1 MRNGWRQIVFGLM
14 VGCLFVGPA
23 QLTSGLPSDVDLTGM
38 LAMWMHGT
46 GVHIEFPDRLGQ
58 IQRMAFHTRVVG
70 DPNTANWFHFPIAT
84 PVVGTY
90 ALFES
95 DDGFLGEI
103 QDIFAPEA
111 DLALPESVSWNLYF
125 RRFRIDKVFLSFRTG
140 SPDARV
146 TRVHIHSGGRRLAA
160 FDNLNLYGEQEMRE
174 FTLPGTPPVHKGIC
188 ISLGVEFG
196 LSGPAQRWMELE
208 SVGADFY
215 FWED

>member
-1 MRNGWRQIVFGLM
+1 MRTGLRRM
-14 VGCLFVGPA
+14 GMGLLLACLVAVPVQVAF
-23 QLTSGLPSDVDLTGM
+23 GLPSDVDLTGM

-46 GVHIEFPDRLGQ
+46 GVQIEFPDRLGQ
-58 IQRMAFHTRVVG
+58 IQRMAFHTRIVG
-70 DPNTANWFHFPIAT
+70 DPNTINWFHFPIAT

-90 ALFES
+90 AIFQK

-125 RRFRIDKVFLSFRTG
+125 RRFRLDKIFLCFRTA

-146 TRVHIHSGGRRLAA
+146 TRVHIHGGGRRLAA
-160 FDNLNLYGEQEMRE
+160 FENLNLYGEQDMRE
-174 FTLPGTPPVHKGIC
+174 FVIPSTPLVHKGIC
-188 ISLGVEFG
+188 ISVGVEFG
-196 LSGPAQRWMELE
+196 SSGPERRWMELE